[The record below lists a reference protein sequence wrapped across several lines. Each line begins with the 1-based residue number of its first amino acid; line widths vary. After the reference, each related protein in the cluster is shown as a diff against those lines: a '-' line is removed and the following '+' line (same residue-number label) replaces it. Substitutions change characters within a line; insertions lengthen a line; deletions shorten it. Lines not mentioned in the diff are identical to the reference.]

1 MTGDKISGVLYA
13 HAAFNARFDEVSK
26 YAENGNNGTAQHC
39 KRQVQGIELRRP
51 KNSPDNHGTNNATKK
66 SFPAF
71 LGRNLGRHFM
81 FAQTASHDIGKRIAY
96 P

>member
-39 KRQVQGIELRRP
+39 KRQVQGIELRLSLIHISQSVRLRSEI
-51 KNSPDNHGTNNATKK
+51 NQLS
-66 SFPAF
+66 S
-71 LGRNLGRHFM
+71 
-81 FAQTASHDIGKRIAY
+81 I
-96 P
+96 